1 MLRNKVFNSKLIFI
15 KLVHPSTI
23 YPTFATLLIKNLN
36 KMKNQDLL
44 SKRIMTVA
52 IAVSIILCSAALF
65 VFTLNFTGKSVA
77 ATTKSPVNT
86 TQGIQSA
93 GNTGIIACAGI
104 LEGKVYYIYNNP
116 EVGSVFWRVS
126 LSSFNDADKK

>member
-1 MLRNKVFNSKLIFI
+1 
-15 KLVHPSTI
+15 
-23 YPTFATLLIKNLN
+23 
-36 KMKNQDLL
+36 MKNQDLL

-52 IAVSIILCSAALF
+52 VAISIIFCSAALF
-65 VFTLNFTGKSVA
+65 IFTLNFTGKSVA
-77 ATTKSPVNT
+77 ATTKTPILNT
-86 TQGIQSA
+86 AQGIQSA

-104 LEGKVYYIYNNP
+104 VDGKVYYIYNNP